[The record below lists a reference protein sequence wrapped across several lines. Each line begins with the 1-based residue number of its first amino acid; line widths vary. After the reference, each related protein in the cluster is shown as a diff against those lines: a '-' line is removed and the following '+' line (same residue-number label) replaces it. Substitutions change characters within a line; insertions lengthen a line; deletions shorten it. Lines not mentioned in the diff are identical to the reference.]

1 MLPSIT
7 VADVFKWLLPM
18 PSYLVIPT
26 IPEARQ
32 IWNYVHLD
40 RKTLSQA
47 ARVTVIPQ
55 SSGDCSD
62 IQGSKCRSLFL
73 GCELPGLA
81 YHFSF
86 FLPG

>member
-7 VADVFKWLLPM
+7 IADVFKWLLPM

-32 IWNYVHLD
+32 IWNYVHLE

-47 ARVTVIPQ
+47 ARVTGCQ
-55 SSGDCSD
+55 GHSD
-62 IQGSKCRSLFL
+62 PTEQW
-73 GCELPGLA
+73 GL
-81 YHFSF
+81 
-86 FLPG
+86 L